1 LLTVLS
7 LGLPWSWS
15 SAPDTAATKASDG
28 QLVRWQG
35 AGHDWL
41 LVVDPAT
48 RELVVYDA
56 NDGRPLD
63 RVGADEGLPP
73 VREIA
78 LRGSW
83 LYVRGQPHAK
93 TQWLK
98 LPELQAMAANAE

>member
-1 LLTVLS
+1 
-7 LGLPWSWS
+7 
-15 SAPDTAATKASDG
+15 
-28 QLVRWQG
+28 
-35 AGHDWL
+35 
-41 LVVDPAT
+41 
-48 RELVVYDA
+48 
-56 NDGRPLD
+56 
-63 RVGADEGLPP
+63 